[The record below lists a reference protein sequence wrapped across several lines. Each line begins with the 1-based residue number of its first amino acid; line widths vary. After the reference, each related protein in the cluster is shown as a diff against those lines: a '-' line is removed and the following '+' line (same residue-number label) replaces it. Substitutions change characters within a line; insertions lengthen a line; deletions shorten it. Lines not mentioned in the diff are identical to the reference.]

1 METKRAEER
10 LSLNPPDQEIDRETA
25 DIAKESLAELRSGGV
40 NPVSGEEVFAKIQQR
55 NLK

>member
-1 METKRAEER
+1 M
-10 LSLNPPDQEIDRETA
+10 NPPDQEIDRETA